1 MVMCG
6 IGGMLG
12 NPETAVVQRMNQL
25 QVHRG
30 PDGQNIW
37 SNDHVAFAHTRLAIV
52 DVHGSQQPIHG
63 SNEHTLIVN
72 GEIYNHRQ
80 LRSKLTNY
88 PFTTSG
94 DSEVILALHEQYL
107 AKNPQRPSASDHASW
122 LEQLDGMYA
131 IALWD
136 GLNQQLILARD
147 SLGIKPLV
155 KTKVEGTL
163 LFASEVKALR
173 ADERHVPELDEVAL
187 AARMVWEYPLDATTL
202 LKGVTQVRPG
212 TVETWELNEEGE
224 AFMSG
229 RATIRRQIVDPEA
242 SWNPVTQGPILLDS
256 FVSSVQQRLMA
267 DVPVG
272 IVLSGGL
279 DSSLVAAVAQEA
291 ASRAEQPVPECWTV
305 AESEDNPDWKAAE
318 LVASHF
324 DLHHHQHIL
333 EPNAFERALP
343 NLIWHGEDIDVTVLF
358 FQPLF
363 ETMAKKVKVGL
374 CGQGAD
380 ELHAGYPR
388 YRDLPQH
395 AHLLRQRLQSLPSTV
410 QNSLENGPLTEEEG
424 WFSPHQRPEEQTK
437 DLSTF
442 LQFELDHGQLSNF
455 QLRLVDRH
463 SMAHSLEVRVPFLG
477 APHLNAANG
486 LPMEWRLPQSM
497 EEKAALRE
505 AANLTGLPKEIV
517 RRPKMPAGRAT
528 SPTMLQTFLDEYS
541 SETEQL
547 VAKYESLSPIFKGQS
562 ELALGLGLFESM
574 HLNNGGRVK
583 RGGDIHT
590 LLSEVLP

>member
-1 MVMCG
+1 
-6 IGGMLG
+6 
-12 NPETAVVQRMNQL
+12 
-25 QVHRG
+25 
-30 PDGQNIW
+30 
-37 SNDHVAFAHTRLAIV
+37 
-52 DVHGSQQPIHG
+52 
-63 SNEHTLIVN
+63 
-72 GEIYNHRQ
+72 
-80 LRSKLTNY
+80 
-88 PFTTSG
+88 
-94 DSEVILALHEQYL
+94 
-107 AKNPQRPSASDHASW
+107 
-122 LEQLDGMYA
+122 
-131 IALWD
+131 
-136 GLNQQLILARD
+136 
-147 SLGIKPLV
+147 
-155 KTKVEGTL
+155 
-163 LFASEVKALR
+163 
-173 ADERHVPELDEVAL
+173 
-187 AARMVWEYPLDATTL
+187 MVWEYPLDATTL
-202 LKGVTQVRPG
+202 LKGVTQVHPG
-212 TVETWELNEEGE
+212 TVETWELNDDGE

-229 RATIRRQIVDPEA
+229 RATIRQQIVSPEP
-242 SWNPVTQGPILLDS
+242 SWNPATQAPVLLDS

-324 DLHHHQHIL
+324 DLRHHQHIL
-333 EPNAFERALP
+333 EPDAFERALP

-363 ETMAKKVKVGL
+363 ETMAEKVKVGL

-388 YRDLPQH
+388 YRDLTQH
-395 AHLLRQRLQSLPSTV
+395 AHLLRQRLRSLPPTV
-410 QNSLENGPLTEEEG
+410 QTSLEEGPLTEDDG
-424 WFSPHQRPEEQTK
+424 WFSPHQRPEEQAK
-437 DLSTF
+437 DLDTF

-477 APHLNAANG
+477 APHLNAANR
-486 LPMEWRLPQSM
+486 LPMEWRLPSSM

-528 SPTMLQTFLDEYS
+528 SPTMLQTFLNEFS

-547 VAKYESLSPIFKGQS
+547 VAKYERLSPVFKGQS

-574 HLNNGGRVK
+574 HLIEGGRVK
-583 RGGDIHT
+583 RVGDVST